1 MIRNSI
7 AAACIA
13 LAAQGGRAGAAET
26 LEQAFRE
33 AHYMVDVRARY
44 ESVEQADIAAAADA
58 LTSRLRAGLETAPLH
73 RTSLLMEGVWIEDLV
88 DEYNST
94 TNGHT
99 EFPVVADPADF
110 AAINRFAL
118 INKSLEST
126 TLTLGRQR
134 IVLDDSRFVGNVG
147 WRQHEQTFDGLR
159 AQVAKT
165 AFKADLTYANQ
176 VNRVFGPDS
185 PQGKWEGD
193 FALLNVARTLP
204 FGTLTVFDY
213 LVDTGDAVAM
223 SSNTLGAR
231 LTGSKPLGSI
241 SSTYAVAYA
250 RQSDAGENPTSY
262 DESYRFVEG
271 GLAFAKVG
279 VGLGYEVLGGNGV
292 AAFNTPLATLHVFQ
306 GWADKFLATPAAG
319 IEDRYVR
326 ASYAF
331 GKRGRF
337 TSVSAAG
344 FFHDFV
350 SDAGSVPFGEELDLQ
365 LVART
370 ERVALTLKYS
380 DYRAQSLHTDTTKLW
395 LSVDYAF

>member
-1 MIRNSI
+1 MIRKSI
-7 AAACIA
+7 AAACMG
-13 LAAQGGRAGAAET
+13 LVVPVGGAGAAES

-33 AHYMVDVRARY
+33 ADYMVDVRARY
-44 ESVEQADIAAAADA
+44 ESVEQADIPTTADA
-58 LTSRLRAGLETAPLH
+58 LTSRLRAGFQTAPL
-73 RTSLLMEGVWIEDLV
+73 RGTALLMEGVWIEDLV
-88 DEYNST
+88 DDYNST

-110 AAINRFAL
+110 GAINRFAL

-159 AQVAKT
+159 AQIAKT
-165 AFKADLTYANQ
+165 AFKADLTYASQ

-204 FGTLTVFDY
+204 FGTLTLFDY
-213 LVDTGDAVAM
+213 LVDTGDAAAM
-223 SSNTLGAR
+223 SSNTVGVR
-231 LTGSKPLGSI
+231 LTGAKPLGSI
-241 SSTYAVAYA
+241 SGTYAVAYA
-250 RQSDAGENPTSY
+250 RQSDAGDNPASY
-262 DESYRFVEG
+262 DESYRFLEG

-292 AAFNTPLATLHVFQ
+292 SAFNTPLATLHVFQ

-337 TSVSAAG
+337 TSVSATG
-344 FFHDFV
+344 FYHDFV
-350 SDAGSVPFGEELDLQ
+350 SDAGSEPFGEELDLQ